1 MLLAIAYP
9 IVYVIQ
15 QLRRFFWI
23 EEIEETY
30 SFLRRSSMPGT
41 MNDILAVIMGG
52 GRGQR
57 LYPLTKMR
65 SKPAV
70 PIVGQYRLIDISDQ
84 QLHQLRDLPRRSF
97 DAIQFRI
104 PGTATFTQTTTSTR
118 SIRVGFKSGPPSRT
132 LNRRPG
138 IKVPADAVA

>member
-1 MLLAIAYP
+1 
-9 IVYVIQ
+9 
-15 QLRRFFWI
+15 
-23 EEIEETY
+23 
-30 SFLRRSSMPGT
+30 MPGT

-70 PIVGQYRLIDISDQ
+70 PIVGQYRLIDIPISNSINSEIYRVAVLTQ
-84 QLHQLRDLPRRSF
+84 FNSVSLHRH
-97 DAIQFRI
+97 I
-104 PGTATFTQTTTSTR
+104 TQTYNFDR
-118 SIRVGFKSGPPSRT
+118 SIRVGFKSGPPSRP

-138 IKVPADAVA
+138 IKVPRTRCVSSCLKFNPPEQIMF